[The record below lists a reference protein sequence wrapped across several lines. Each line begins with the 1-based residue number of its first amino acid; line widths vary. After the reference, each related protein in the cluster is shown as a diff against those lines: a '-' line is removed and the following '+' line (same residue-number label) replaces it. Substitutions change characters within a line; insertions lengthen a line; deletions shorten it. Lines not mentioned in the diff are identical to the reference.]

1 MSQTGMN
8 QTGGQTSRRMATF
21 SLGTF
26 HFAVDVL
33 DVQEVVRFQ
42 NPTRVPLAA
51 PEIEGL
57 INLRGQIVAAI
68 DLRRQLGLG
77 ARDPK
82 ASPMNVI
89 VRRGAEVLS
98 FLVDEVGDVVEV
110 REEDFEGPPVTLVAE
125 VREALTGVYKLSRG
139 LLLVLDVERVWDLQ
153 ANAGGAPA
161 QMSGGGR

>member
-1 MSQTGMN
+1 MSQTRA
-8 QTGGQTSRRMATF
+8 QTPRRMATF
-21 SLGTF
+21 SLGMF

-51 PEIEGL
+51 ADIEGL

-68 DLRRQLGLG
+68 DLRRRLGLG

-89 VRRGAEVLS
+89 VRRGSDVLS
-98 FLVDEVGDVVEV
+98 LVVDEVGDVVEV
-110 REEDFEGPPVTLVAE
+110 REEDFEDPPVTLAGDI
-125 VREALTGVYKLSRG
+125 REALTGVYKLARG
-139 LLLVLDVERVWDLQ
+139 LLLVLDVERVWDLE
-153 ANAGGAPA
+153 ASAGAAPA
-161 QMSGGGR
+161 

>member
-1 MSQTGMN
+1 MRQTGM
-8 QTGGQTSRRMATF
+8 QTQRRMATF
-21 SLGTF
+21 SLGAF

-42 NPTRVPLAA
+42 DPTRVPLAPA
-51 PEIEGL
+51 EIEGL

-68 DLRRQLGLG
+68 DLRRRLGLA

-89 VRRGAEVLS
+89 VRRGADILS

-110 REEDFEGPPVTLVAE
+110 RDEDFEEPPVTLAGE
-125 VREALTGVYKLSRG
+125 IRQALTGVYKLARG
-139 LLLVLDVERVWDLQ
+139 LLLVLDVERVWDLH
-153 ANAGGAPA
+153 AGAGSASA
-161 QMSGGGR
+161 

>member
-1 MSQTGMN
+1 MSQVS
-8 QTGGQTSRRMATF
+8 TSAPRRMATF

-42 NPTRVPLAA
+42 NPTPVPLAP

-57 INLRGQIVAAI
+57 INLRGQIVAAV
-68 DLRRQLGLG
+68 DLRRRLGLA
-77 ARDPK
+77 ARDPQ

-89 VRRGAEVLS
+89 VRRGSDILS

-110 REEDFEGPPVTLVAE
+110 REQDFEEPPVTLAGE
-125 VREALTGVYKLSRG
+125 IRQALTGVYKLARG
-139 LLLVLDVERVWDLQ
+139 LLLVLDVERVWDVQ
-153 ANAGGAPA
+153 ASAGGASA
-161 QMSGGGR
+161 